1 MFSIIDEKLKLLE
14 KTLKENLCSDS
25 PLIYQISQHIMD
37 KRGKRLRPILVFL
50 SAGACGANS
59 DKKKYDLKAA
69 CAIELLHTAT
79 LLHDDVVDQSQTRRG
94 QKTINQRWNNLVAVL
109 MGDYLFAKAFKL
121 MVEIDSLPL
130 MNAISKATERV
141 STGELLQIQECFN
154 YQIDEPSYLKIISEK
169 TASLFSVSC
178 EAGAIVANTKKNVQK
193 NLRNFGE
200 NLGISFQI
208 ADDLLDLVGDK
219 KKTGKEVGNDLKEG
233 KVTLPLIYTLKH
245 SDKATK
251 KKMLDILEND
261 FNSQDFARI
270 QEIVKGNGGLQYA
283 KSKAEE
289 FGKRALSSLSALKE
303 TEYKDSLKR
312 LVEFARERE
321 R

>member
-1 MFSIIDEKLKLLE
+1 VFPIIEKELKLLE
-14 KTLKENLCSDS
+14 KNLKEILCSDS
-25 PLIYQISQHIMD
+25 PLIYQISQHILD

-50 SAGACGANS
+50 SAGGCGNS
-59 DKKKYDLKAA
+59 NDEKNTLKAA

-79 LLHDDVVDQSQTRRG
+79 LLHDDVVDQSESRRG
-94 QKTINQRWNNLVAVL
+94 QETINHRWNNLVAVL

-130 MNAISKATERV
+130 MNAISQATERV
-141 STGELLQIQECFN
+141 STGELLQVQECFN
-154 YQIDEPSYLKIISEK
+154 FQIDEPAYLKIISEK

-178 EAGAIVANTKKNVQK
+178 EAGAIVAGVKNSLQEK
-193 NLRNFGE
+193 LKNFGE

-233 KVTLPLIYTLKH
+233 KVTLPLIYTLQH

-251 KKMLDILEND
+251 KRMLSILEND
-261 FNSQDFARI
+261 FTLSDFKKI
-270 QEIVKGNGGLQYA
+270 QEIIKGNGGLQYA
-283 KSKAEE
+283 KFKAEE
-289 FGKRALSSLSALKE
+289 FGKKALSFLSALKE
-303 TEYKDSLKR
+303 SEYKESLRR